1 MNWLP
6 LIVNKI
12 IYFYFD
18 FDFDFNKMNKHKI
31 KLNIS
36 YEYFIKIFITSKKDD
51 KYFYP

>member
-1 MNWLP
+1 MYWLP
-6 LIVNKI
+6 SIVNQI

-18 FDFDFNKMNKHKI
+18 FNKINKHKI

-36 YEYFIKIFITSKKDD
+36 FKYFIKIFITSEKDD